1 MASRRGR
8 PKKVKSLEG
17 AKKHLQE
24 IIGEDSELVG
34 INWDNIRPYEKIENC
49 YSVTIKVMSL
59 SILIKAMEDS
69 RIKQVFYHPSVA
81 PPGAGMTTLGLR
93 YKLYV
98 QYK

>member
-1 MASRRGR
+1 M
-8 PKKVKSLEG
+8 
-17 AKKHLQE
+17 QE
-24 IIGEDSELVG
+24 IIGENEDSIIGV
-34 INWDNIRPYEKIENC
+34 NWDNFRAYSQIDNC

-59 SILIKAMEDS
+59 SVLIKAMEDS

-93 YKLYV
+93 YKLYI